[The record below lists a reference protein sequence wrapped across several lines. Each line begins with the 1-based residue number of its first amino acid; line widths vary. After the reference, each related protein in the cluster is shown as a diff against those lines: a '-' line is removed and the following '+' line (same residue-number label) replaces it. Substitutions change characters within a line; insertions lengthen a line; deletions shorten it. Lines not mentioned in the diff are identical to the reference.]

1 MTSRVDL
8 CLQEAAECERRA
20 ALTKDDRVRRA
31 LIEIGRYWRTM
42 AEHAADFERRQQ
54 SFAKPTNSN

>member
-8 CLQEAAECERRA
+8 CLQEAAECECRA
-20 ALTKDDRVRRA
+20 ALAKDDRIRQA
-31 LIEIGRYWRTM
+31 LTEIARYWRTM

-54 SFAKPTNSN
+54 SPGKPENSN